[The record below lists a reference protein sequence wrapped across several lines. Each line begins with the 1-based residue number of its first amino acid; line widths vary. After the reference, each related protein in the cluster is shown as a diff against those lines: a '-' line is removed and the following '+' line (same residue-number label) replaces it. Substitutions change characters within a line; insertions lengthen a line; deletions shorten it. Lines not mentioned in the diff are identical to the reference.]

1 MKTIL
6 LFPPT
11 WHPSQPYLS
20 LPSLTGFLKQAGVTN
35 VIQRDL
41 GIEVLEGFL
50 TQETGRI
57 TYERMQ
63 DEIKT
68 LERTGTQG
76 ETGPSSQEHLHRM
89 QEALDWF
96 PPLYDQIETA
106 KRALRSE
113 QFFDLEKYRDS
124 LFLIDRW
131 LAFISTLYFPTRISV
146 VDNQWRYSIYSTKDI
161 LKAVAD
167 EQENPYLDLFR
178 SRFVPD
184 ILSSAPDLVGVS
196 ITATSQILP
205 GLTLCRLIKQ
215 ANPDLHVT
223 IGGSIFTRLVDNLR
237 RADSMFQFADDFV
250 VFEGETALLELIHQL
265 EGPRDFGKVPNLIY
279 RQNGRT
285 IVNQPFYS
293 ENINA
298 LAAPNFDGMPFRQY
312 FAPQSVLPIQFSRG
326 CYYKDCAFC
335 ALTLDHQNF
344 RQRQPEKVVDD
355 LKLLMERYQTPFF
368 FFTDECFALSPTKR
382 LCSQLIEAGVGAQW
396 TCEMRFE
403 KNLSRDLLKLMRE
416 AGCLKIVFGL
426 ESYNQRVMDFMKK
439 GIKQEHVRR
448 IVGDCLDLDVAVHCY
463 VLIGFPTETEPEALE
478 TMNFIVDHK
487 RLNSSY
493 GFSCQPCLFDL
504 EKEAPIMSDPAGYGI
519 RRIMRPSSEDLSLG
533 YFYEV
538 QEGMKPEEA
547 ERVYQHVYEKIS
559 EVVCELPFNYSM
571 ADGLLYIAKSKTQT
585 VAAV

>member
-20 LPSLTGFLKQAGVTN
+20 LPSLTGFLKQEGVTEI
-35 VIQRDL
+35 VQRDL
-41 GIEVLEGFL
+41 GIEVLDGFL
-50 TQETGRI
+50 TQAIGRA

-63 DEIKT
+63 DKIKA
-68 LERTGTQG
+68 LERLGTQG
-76 ETGPSSQEHLHRM
+76 ETGPSSHEHLLRLK
-89 QEALDWF
+89 EALDWF
-96 PPLYDQIETA
+96 PPLYDQIDEA
-106 KRALRSE
+106 KKTLRSE
-113 QFFDLEKYRDS
+113 QFYDLEKYRES

-146 VDNQWRYSIYSTKDI
+146 VDNQWRYSIYSSKDI

-167 EQENPYLDLFR
+167 EAENPYLDLFR
-178 SRFVPD
+178 TTFVPD
-184 ILSSAPDLVGVS
+184 ILAQSPGLVGVS

-215 ANPDLHVT
+215 ANPDLHIT

-237 RADSMFQFADDFV
+237 RADAMFQFADDFV
-250 VFEGETALLELIHQL
+250 VFEGETALLELVHQL
-265 EGPRDFGKVPNLIY
+265 EGNRDFSKVPNLIY
-279 RQNGRT
+279 RQNGKI

-355 LKLLMERYQTPFF
+355 LKLLMEKYETPFF

-382 LCSQLIEAGVGAQW
+382 LCGQLIQAGVNAQW

-403 KNLSRDLLKLMRE
+403 KNLSRDLLKLMRD
-416 AGCLKIVFGL
+416 AGCLKIVCGL

-439 GIKQEHVRR
+439 GIKREHVNR
-448 IVGDCLDLDVAVHCY
+448 IVDDCLDLDIAVHCY
-463 VLIGFPTETEPEALE
+463 VLIGFPTETEAEAME
-478 TMNFIVDHK
+478 TMNFILEHT

-504 EKEAPIMSDPAGYGI
+504 EKEAPIMSDPASYGI
-519 RRIMRPSSEDLSLG
+519 RRIMRPASEDLSLG

-538 QEGMKPEEA
+538 LDGMKPEEA

-585 VAAV
+585 IAAG